1 MKYLSLIL
9 FLTSLLSANTFS
21 QEKFVSATLEGQA
34 IGWTNF
40 NFTDKF
46 TNQWGGRYIPELSI
60 EYNRNKDWKI
70 DGEFSAN
77 AYDFTT
83 YNDNTWT
90 SDRDLKP
97 YRLWLRF
104 SNEQFELRAGLQKI
118 NFGSANMLRPLMWF
132 DRMDP
137 RDPLGLTDGVNAV
150 LARYY
155 FLNNVNIW
163 AWVLYGNEDPRG
175 WDMLPSNREIPEM
188 GGRIQVP
195 LLKGEFGF
203 TYHHRSIPKDSIS
216 LGMGISFYIPE
227 EFPQTKIGLDGKW
240 DIGPGIMFEYALK
253 SNSITHNNLYR
264 YENQLTLGIDY
275 TIGIGSGLTAMMEH
289 FIWAGSKN
297 EVFNSAESF
306 HYTALNM
313 TYPIGIMDNLS
324 AILYYSWVD
333 ESWYRFINWSRQYDK
348 ISLYFMAYWN
358 PEKFNIIPNA
368 DNTNLFSG
376 KGLQIMFT
384 YNH

>member
-1 MKYLSLIL
+1 M
-9 FLTSLLSANTFS
+9 
-21 QEKFVSATLEGQA
+21 SATLEGQA

-40 NFTDKF
+40 NFGNDF
-46 TNQWGGRYIPELSI
+46 ANQWGGRYIPELSL
-60 EYNRNKDWKI
+60 EYNQNKNWKI

-77 AYDFTT
+77 TYFVKTYSDGNWLGDNDF
-83 YNDNTWT
+83 
-90 SDRDLKP
+90 KP

-104 SNEQFELRAGLQKI
+104 SNQQFEFRAGLQKI

-137 RDPLGLTDGVNAV
+137 RDPLGLTDGVNAL

-155 FLNNVNIW
+155 FLNNANVWIW
-163 AWVLYGNEDPRG
+163 ALYGNEDPRG
-175 WDMLPSNREIPEM
+175 WDTLPSNEKIPEM
-188 GGRIQVP
+188 GGRIQIP
-195 LLKGEFGF
+195 LLTGEFGLTF
-203 TYHHRSIPKDSIS
+203 HHRAIGGDSVRTGTGS
-216 LGMGISFYIPE
+216 TLYFPE

-240 DIGPGIMFEYALK
+240 DIGPGILFEYAMK
-253 SNSITHNNLYR
+253 SNSITENNLYR

-275 TIGIGSGLTAMMEH
+275 TFGIGSGLTAMMEH
-289 FIWAGSKN
+289 FIWAGSRDEMIN
-297 EVFNSAESF
+297 ADDNFQF
-306 HYTALNM
+306 TALNM
-313 TYPIGIMDNLS
+313 TYPMGIMDNLS
-324 AILYYSWVD
+324 AIFYYSWKD

-358 PEKFNIIPNA
+358 PDNFNIIPNMDSA
-368 DNTNLFSG
+368 NLFSG